1 MAPSYWPGMDAQQL
15 NRWRHHH
22 CEPWTPGPL
31 LQYIQKQHGVKK
43 CQCNLRTCTRAWLQR
58 ELHCHLWRG
67 REVRQ
72 FWIWGFW
79 PTIMCSWLEGNAM
92 TLPLRL
98 VSSGPLVEYMRNQ
111 PNLSVSTQNVFKLIF
126 DINFDIKGER
136 INEFG
141 GLSLDPRNI
150 LVQDSV

>member
-1 MAPSYWPGMDAQQL
+1 
-15 NRWRHHH
+15 
-22 CEPWTPGPL
+22 
-31 LQYIQKQHGVKK
+31 
-43 CQCNLRTCTRAWLQR
+43 
-58 ELHCHLWRG
+58 
-67 REVRQ
+67 
-72 FWIWGFW
+72 
-79 PTIMCSWLEGNAM
+79 MCSWLEGNAM